1 MQKLP
6 PSRLLNFHHLQ
17 GIHAIILTGSVTGA
31 AERLSVTQPALSN
44 RLRDAEERLGIE
56 LFERRAG
63 RLIPNESALLLFE
76 EIDRSLQGLDQVNE
90 FCARMLQQRR
100 RKLTIVC
107 TPVFSAAV
115 LPKVLARFEPSV
127 EGIHFTI
134 ESRSANYVAAMVA
147 SRKADL
153 GFGLE
158 TSAMPGLGCE
168 VIAEL
173 PMVCYLPPGHR
184 LARPGQSVNARD
196 LGQEPMIGLSR
207 SEGIEQI
214 VMNAFHGEDSHPSLV
229 AQCPAALT
237 ACAMVSAGL
246 GFTIFD
252 ALPLELLAPGLVSAH
267 RFEPEIRLRYCAYW
281 NTARESNASIRR
293 LIDLAKESF
302 PALEPL

>member
-1 MQKLP
+1 MQKPP
-6 PSRLLNFHHLQ
+6 PSRQLNFHHLQ

-31 AERLSVTQPALSN
+31 AERLNITQPALSN

-63 RLIPNESALLLFE
+63 RLVPNETALLLFE
-76 EIDRSLQGLDQVNE
+76 EIDRSLQGLEQVNE
-90 FCARMLQQRR
+90 FCARMLLQRR
-100 RKLTIVC
+100 RKLTIAC
-107 TPVFSAAV
+107 TPVFGAAV
-115 LPKVLARFEPSV
+115 LPRVLASFGAPSND
-127 EGIHFTI
+127 IHFTV
-134 ESRSANYVAAMVA
+134 ESRSANYVAALVA

-158 TSAMPGLGCE
+158 TTPMPGLESE

-184 LARPGQSVNARD
+184 LAQAGHSIHARD
-196 LGQEPMIGLSR
+196 LAQEFMIGLSR

-214 VMNAFHGEDSHPSLV
+214 VMNAFRGSGGQPTLV
-229 AQCPAALT
+229 AECPAALI
-237 ACAMVSAGL
+237 ACGMVGAGL

-252 ALPLELLAPGLVSAH
+252 ALPMQLLAPGLVSVH

-281 NTARESNASIRR
+281 NTGRETNISIRR

-302 PALEPL
+302 PPLEAI